1 MGLDKDALNNCYE
14 RALVTMHKMPRIWV
28 EYIESLISQGFVT
41 RTRRTLDRALAALP
55 VTQHDRI
62 WVLYLRFITQPGMPM
77 DTAFR
82 VYRRY
87 LKYGSNYNQTLHLG
101 SFHRTQ
107 HLLPVTPH
115 LHDIASPQ
123 ALCSPPVP
131 PWGQCSVPKARA
143 APLQPNR
150 PRIAVP
156 TRPGCRMEPGH
167 REEYI
172 AYLLK
177 HERWGEAAAELA
189 VCVNDDTFRSLE
201 GKSKHALW
209 LELCDIITKHPEDVR
224 HLNIDAIIRGGIRKF
239 TNEVLPCQPP
249 PPAPR
254 PPRYAR
260 LYTSTRTPARVPFRT
275 MHTGTSI
282 LDRHALRFGKLA
294 EERAEMH
301 WNQSEPMQTP
311 PRPQSRF
318 G

>member
-14 RALVTMHKMPRIWV
+14 RALVTMHKMPRIWS

-62 WVLYLRFITQPGMPM
+62 WVLYLRFITQPGIPM

-87 LKYGSNYNQTLHLG
+87 LKYVLFCFAQFPLLG
-101 SFHRTQ
+101 LWAYEHTSMMSCMPLAILIRVSVSANSPFTSFHWLSLKSIAVTRSCTAFR
-107 HLLPVTPH
+107 VTPCPSLPTH
-115 LHDIASPQ
+115 PAS
-123 ALCSPPVP
+123 
-131 PWGQCSVPKARA
+131 
-143 APLQPNR
+143 
-150 PRIAVP
+150 
-156 TRPGCRMEPGH
+156 RMEPGH

-201 GKSKHALW
+201 GKSKHTLW

-239 TNEVLPCQPP
+239 TNEVPLSPSAPLSYPSSKASAICLPIHQRMDACSGRAGDHVAQVSTHSPLPSFAAWLATSVVVTVPP
-249 PPAPR
+249 PGAC
-254 PPRYAR
+254 
-260 LYTSTRTPARVPFRT
+260 
-275 MHTGTSI
+275 
-282 LDRHALRFGKLA
+282 
-294 EERAEMH
+294 
-301 WNQSEPMQTP
+301 
-311 PRPQSRF
+311 
-318 G
+318 